1 MQTVTIGGKTYPI
14 LFDANV
20 LAKVQERYGSVD
32 ELWEKMKGLS
42 EMFWVLAQTINEA
55 RRYREVM
62 EGAPQEGEEM
72 TGERVG
78 MLFTRQDL
86 ANCKELVQAIIT
98 AFNEG
103 MGGRK
108 NQKAGQGKK
117 KHRGGK
123 KRKPTSTLPGSN
135 TSQ

>member
-1 MQTVTIGGKTYPI
+1 MQTVTIGGSAYPI

-20 LAKVQERYGSVD
+20 LVKVQERYGSVD
-32 ELWEKMKGLS
+32 GLG
-42 EMFWVLAQTINEA
+42 ENLPKIREAIWIMTQIINEA
-55 RRYREVM
+55 RRYQEIM
-62 EGAPQEGEEM
+62 ESKPQEGEPM
-72 TGERVG
+72 TEERLG
-78 MLFTRQDL
+78 MLLSGEDL
-86 ANCKELVQAIIT
+86 FQNSAMAQAIVD